1 MARTMSESAAPMPL
15 AARAARIKAGFF
27 SGSPQS
33 SRWPS
38 QRYTASVTR
47 WSPAAAASMAPAAN
61 RWPFRRAE
69 SARSL
74 RDASGSDRSIRLAE
88 ICVEREGVASPS
100 NMVPARASAFAGS
113 KRRAQAIVISTMPS
127 SLSQDRPSASAQSSH
142 ASTWTSGQPSGARTL
157 TMRFARSIS
166 RTGRSIEAA
175 WEANG
180 KRMRR
185 SRIWPVRQVSGL
197 FA

>member
-1 MARTMSESAAPMPL
+1 MARTMSGSAAPMLL
-15 AARAARIKAGFF
+15 AARAARIRAGFF

-33 SRWPS
+33 LRWPS

-47 WSPAAAASMAPAAN
+47 WSPAAAASMAPAAS
-61 RWPFRRAE
+61 RWPLRSAE
-69 SARSL
+69 AARSL
-74 RDASGSDRSIRLAE
+74 RDASGSDRSVTLAE
-88 ICVEREGVASPS
+88 ICVGREGVASPS
-100 NMVPARASAFAGS
+100 SMVAARLSAFAGS
-113 KRRAQAIVISTMPS
+113 KRRAQASMTSTRPS
-127 SLSQDRPSASAQSSH
+127 SLSQRSPSASAQSSH

-175 WEANG
+175 WKANG

-185 SRIWPVRQVSGL
+185 SRIWPVCQVSGL
-197 FA
+197 SA